1 MHRDLLRATAGGK
14 ESGPKPADY
23 VAYQEHGRLPTRS
36 ALRGLK
42 STCGLIQ
49 GWRGPNWPASC
60 TSGQLLL

>member
-49 GWRGPNWPASC
+49 G
-60 TSGQLLL
+60 